1 MIEIFQSRD
10 TLVRIFMGLVIGVLG
25 ISMLM
30 YLVPGM
36 GGQQETSP
44 DTVASV
50 GGRSIT
56 TNDISK
62 QLAQL
67 ERTGQ
72 HISKEMRGLYV
83 RDTLDRLV
91 DQRAIEYEAVRLGL
105 QVTDQETAEQIRQ
118 LLPMAFAGGGVSNLE
133 NYAAEVQQR
142 TNMSVP
148 EFEEALHDSLLEQKL
163 RRLVTDGVSVS
174 DSEIQDE
181 FKKRNEKVKLEFVVI
196 KPAELEAK
204 VAVTDAD
211 LNAFFEKNKLRYQIP
226 EKRGFKYALLDMAK
240 LREMVHPSEQ
250 ALQDYYKE
258 NLEQYRVQ
266 SRVHVEEILLKT
278 TGKTDAE
285 VEEIR
290 KKAEDVLAKAK
301 KGAKFEDL
309 AKQYSEDEGTKNKG
323 GDMGWIIRGQTVGL
337 GEFEQTAFS
346 LKPGEISGLVK
357 SMLGFHILKV
367 VEREDARTKTFEEVR
382 ASIVPVLA
390 AQAADAKASEIVD
403 KMAGAVRQSSRTPVE
418 EIAKQFNL
426 ETATVAPVSAS
437 DPMGTLGVSNEVR
450 DFVFGAQQGEDSGP
464 LHVDRGTVIVSVTQ
478 IEAARAAK
486 LAEVRAKVEADYR
499 SQEST
504 TLAKQRAAEL
514 YKRVQGGE
522 TLAAAAKAL
531 GFEAQTSDFV
541 SQNDSLV
548 GLTPMRKLGAAFTL
562 PVGQTAPPISQGT
575 GWLVYRSTERQEPN
589 PEDLA
594 KQKADIER
602 RLVYSKQQTAFEA
615 FQEALKQRMIRDG
628 KLRINEPIL
637 KRLISAG

>member
-240 LREMVHPSEQ
+240 LRETVHPSEQ

-301 KGAKFEDL
+301 KGSKFEDL

-504 TLAKQRAAEL
+504 TLAKQRADEL

-602 RLVYSKQQTAFEA
+602 QLVYSKQQTAFEA

>member
-504 TLAKQRAAEL
+504 TLAKQRADEL